1 MDVIQENLKFL
12 RKSVIMTSMKM
23 EKLLLSVNIGGIQM
37 RNPVMTASGTFG
49 YGSEYA
55 EFIDLNKLG
64 AVVVKGVTS
73 TPWPGNP
80 MQRIMETPSGMLN
93 AIGLQNVGVENFIRQ
108 KLPYLRNFDVPIIVN
123 VCGKTV
129 AEYLTVVAKLS
140 NVKGVAGVELNIS
153 CPNLDCGGMSFGV
166 NATLAHQLVK
176 AVRSETDLPLLVKLT
191 PNVTDITVIAR
202 AVESAGADA
211 LSAINTLRA
220 MAINAETRRPELANV
235 TGGLSGPAIKPV
247 ALRFVWEAYKS
258 VSIPIVGMGGIMNAT
273 DAVEFL
279 IAGASAVAVGT
290 ANFVN
295 PRASMEVVA
304 GLHAYLKKM
313 EMQSIDELVGSLKI
327 DDPESTQGN
336 IKDAASCNA

>member
-1 MDVIQENLKFL
+1 MI
-12 RKSVIMTSMKM
+12 SMKT

-108 KLPYLRNFDVPIIVN
+108 KLPYLRSFDVPIIVN

-140 NVKGVAGVELNIS
+140 NVKGVAGVELNVS

-295 PRASMEVVA
+295 PRTSMEVVA
-304 GLHAYLKKM
+304 GLQAYLEKM

-327 DDPESTQGN
+327 DDPESTQGD
-336 IKDAASCNA
+336 I

>member
-1 MDVIQENLKFL
+1 MDTEN
-12 RKSVIMTSMKM
+12 TP
-23 EKLLLSVNIGGIQM
+23 LSVNIGGIPM

-55 EFIDLNKLG
+55 DFVDLNRLG

-73 TPWPGNP
+73 VPWPGNP

-93 AIGLQNVGVENFIRQ
+93 AIGLQNVGVDGFISE
-108 KLPYLRNFDVPIIVN
+108 KLPYLNDFDVQVIVN

-129 AEYLTVVAKLS
+129 EEYLTVTEKL
-140 NVKGVAGVELNIS
+140 NTADGVAGIELNIS

-166 NATLAHQLVK
+166 DPTLAHQLVK
-176 AVRSETDLPLLVKLT
+176 EVRANTHLPLLVKLS

-202 AVESAGADA
+202 AVEDGGADA
-211 LSAINTLRA
+211 LSAINTLLG
-220 MAINAETRRPELANV
+220 MAINVKTRKPELANV

-247 ALRFVWEAYKS
+247 ALRLVWEVYKS
-258 VSIPIVGMGGIMNAT
+258 VSLPIIGMGGIMNAM

-295 PRASMEVVA
+295 PKASMEIVD
-304 GLHAYLKKM
+304 GIQDYLAKSEIASVKK
-313 EMQSIDELVGSLKI
+313 LVGSLKVN
-327 DDPESTQGN
+327 T
-336 IKDAASCNA
+336 